1 MIVTGSEYDQS
12 QFNGSPLSQCLTI
25 NWNTKCISIAKR
37 LFLRI
42 NKLTMTS
49 FSKKTRIVVIGVGAV
64 GSTTAYTLLLR
75 ERMDELVLIDAN
87 REKAIGDA
95 LDMNHGLAFLGKAKV
110 WAGDY
115 EDCDGA
121 DIVIITAG
129 VAQKPG
135 ESRVDLLKRNVA
147 IFEKITDEVLRYNKD
162 GILLI
167 ASNPVDVMS
176 YFTWKKSGWN
186 ARRVIGSGTLLD
198 TARFRYL
205 IGDKLNIDARS
216 IHAHILGEHGDSEL
230 PVWSHANIAGSE
242 IELNKEDKEELFHNT
257 RDAAYRIIEAK
268 GATYY
273 AIALAL
279 DRICTAILK
288 NEAAVLNVSTLLN
301 NYHGISDVYLGL
313 PCIVDRGGVREVLQ
327 LNINEEE
334 KELLRKSG
342 NKMKDLIRFISL

>member
-1 MIVTGSEYDQS
+1 MIVRGSQYDQS
-12 QFNGSPLSQCLTI
+12 QVNGTPSTPCYAIEQDLKVNCDP
-25 NWNTKCISIAKR
+25 NP
-37 LFLRI
+37 LFLRS
-42 NKLTMTS
+42 NQATMPS

-75 ERMDELVLIDAN
+75 GRADELVLIDAN
-87 REKAIGDA
+87 KEKAIGDA
-95 LDMNHGLAFLGKAKV
+95 LDMNHGMAFLGKAKV

-115 EDCDGA
+115 EDCANA

-147 IFEKITDEVLRYNKD
+147 IFENITNEVLKYNKE

-176 YFTWKKSGWN
+176 YFTWKKSGWSSQ
-186 ARRVIGSGTLLD
+186 RVIGSGTLLD

-205 IGDKLNIDARS
+205 IGDKLTIDPRS
-216 IHAHILGEHGDSEL
+216 VHAHIIGEHGDSEL
-230 PVWSHANIAGSE
+230 PVWSHANLAGAE
-242 IELNKEDKEELFHNT
+242 IEMDRQDKEDIFHNT

-273 AIALAL
+273 AIALAP

-288 NEAAVLNVSTLLN
+288 NEGAVLNVSTLLDD
-301 NYHGISDVYLGL
+301 YHGVSDVYLGL
-313 PCIVDRGGVREVLQ
+313 PCVVDRGGVREVLK
-327 LNINEEE
+327 LNLNKEEN
-334 KELLRKSG
+334 ELLHKSA